1 MSLNNQLYM
10 VVPSEVTSFSLR
22 YIPHSRV
29 LVLILALKFPKIK
42 NIPLLGMYMSHIK
55 HVPHVRP
62 GSYFYHARVKN
73 YDAIFRISLFLQ
85 L

>member
-1 MSLNNQLYM
+1 M
-10 VVPSEVTSFSLR
+10 VVPSEVTSFPLR
-22 YIPHSRV
+22 YIPRSRV
-29 LVLILALKFPKIK
+29 LVLIVALKFPKIK

-55 HVPHVRP
+55 HVPHIRP

-73 YDAIFRISLFLQ
+73 YDAIFRISLCLQ